1 MPAGA
6 LEIIVIDSYSTDN
19 TVAVAESFGATVIRT
34 TQNLLG
40 ARCLGLRL
48 SRGDFVLL
56 LDSDQVLVNG
66 ALARSYQ
73 LIDGFDMLLL
83 EEHSI
88 SPSTLLQRIFSYDR
102 RLTHSN
108 RSGLADPIPG
118 ILLPRFYRRELI
130 ERAISRIPPPLLDFV
145 IAHDHA
151 IIYYESARLSN
162 RVGMVSNAIHHREPR
177 SMQDLWKKNF
187 RYGESTG
194 WLAKTGY
201 YSALLRRR
209 EKLRVMGTDGSA
221 IDWLASTL
229 LLLMKAF
236 PYELGYLK
244 GLLNHPELR
253 RLGDAV

>member
-1 MPAGA
+1 MPAKM
-6 LEIIVIDSYSTDN
+6 LEIIVVDSYSTDN
-19 TVAVAESFGATVIRT
+19 TVAIADSLEATVIRT
-34 TQNLLG
+34 TQKLLG
-40 ARCLGLRL
+40 ARCLGIRL

-66 ALARSYQ
+66 AIVRSYQ

-88 SPSTLLQRIFSYDR
+88 SPSTLLQRIFYRER

-108 RSGLADPIPG
+108 RSGLTDPIAG

-130 ERAISRIPPPLLDFV
+130 ERAISKIPQPLLDFV

-162 RVGMVSNAIHHREPR
+162 RVGMVSNAIHHEEPR

-187 RYGESTG
+187 RYGVSTG

-209 EKLRVMGTDGSA
+209 EKLRVMGIHGSA
-221 IDWLASTL
+221 IDWLASVML
-229 LLLMKAF
+229 LSMKAL
-236 PYELGYLK
+236 PYQLGYLK
-244 GLLNHPELR
+244 GLLTTK
-253 RLGDAV
+253 